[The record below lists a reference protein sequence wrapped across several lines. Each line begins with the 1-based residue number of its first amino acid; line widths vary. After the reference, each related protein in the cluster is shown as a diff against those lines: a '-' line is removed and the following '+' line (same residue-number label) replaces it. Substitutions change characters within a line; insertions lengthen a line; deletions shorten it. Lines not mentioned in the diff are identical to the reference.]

1 MKVKHMGYQNHI
13 VQGWQMSG
21 NDDFNRDNGTGS
33 GHYSL
38 FLSCNLKHCMMHTE
52 LRG

>member
-1 MKVKHMGYQNHI
+1 MKDKHMGYQNHI
-13 VQGWQMSG
+13 VQGLKMSE
-21 NDDFNRDNGTGS
+21 NDDFNREHGTCS
-33 GHYSL
+33 RRYSL